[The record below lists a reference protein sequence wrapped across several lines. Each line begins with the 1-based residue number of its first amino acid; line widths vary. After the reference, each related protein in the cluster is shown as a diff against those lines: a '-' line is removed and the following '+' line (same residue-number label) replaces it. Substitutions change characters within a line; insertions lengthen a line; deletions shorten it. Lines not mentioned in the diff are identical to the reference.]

1 MAFTRLNGTTIYDD
15 GWAVVSNSSDEATG
29 HIFVT
34 AWDGDITVVVLS
46 LASV

>member
-1 MAFTRLNGTTIYDD
+1 MAFTRLDGATINDD
-15 GWAVVSNSSDEATG
+15 GWAVVSNGSDEATR

-34 AWDGDITVVVLS
+34 AWDRDITVVVLS